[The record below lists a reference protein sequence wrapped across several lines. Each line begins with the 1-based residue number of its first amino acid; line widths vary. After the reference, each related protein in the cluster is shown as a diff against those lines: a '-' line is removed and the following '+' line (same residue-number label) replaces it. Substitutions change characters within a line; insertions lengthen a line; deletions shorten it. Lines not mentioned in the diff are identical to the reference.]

1 MSYILEALKK
11 IERRRQLEVSP
22 TSLSGLGTPETAAP
36 KRPLWPYLL
45 AAALILNTGV
55 LFWWIVFRGPYQ
67 PPRSAAILPQ
77 RTSVKTVPMVAQ
89 PSPAAKTARPAPAE
103 KRPQPPADPKVPE
116 DRKAPVPAT
125 ARPTVNE
132 PVKAAPSPQAKKG
145 VSRSDQV
152 FNLNEL
158 PAEIKGALPSLKVSA
173 HVYSPDPAA
182 RLVRVN
188 EMLLQEGQD
197 LPEGLKVEEI
207 LPNGVIF
214 RFQGTRFRI
223 GIQGN

>member
-11 IERRRQLEVSP
+11 IERRKQLEVSP
-22 TSLSGLGTPETAAP
+22 TSLSGLGTPETAVP
-36 KRPLWPYLL
+36 PRPRWPYLV
-45 AAALILNTGV
+45 AAALILNAGG
-55 LFWWIVFRGPYQ
+55 LWWIVFRGPYQ

-77 RTSVKTVPMVAQ
+77 RTSVKTVPTVAQ
-89 PSPAAKTARPAPAE
+89 PSPPSPATKTARPAPAE
-103 KRPQPPADPKVPE
+103 KRPRLPADPKVPE
-116 DRKAPVPAT
+116 DRKAPAPAT
-125 ARPTVNE
+125 AKPPVNE
-132 PVKAAPSPQAKKG
+132 PVKAAPLPPTKKG

-158 PAEIKGALPSLKVSA
+158 PAEIKDALPSLKVSA

-188 EMLLQEGQD
+188 ELLLQEGQD

-223 GIQGN
+223 GIQ